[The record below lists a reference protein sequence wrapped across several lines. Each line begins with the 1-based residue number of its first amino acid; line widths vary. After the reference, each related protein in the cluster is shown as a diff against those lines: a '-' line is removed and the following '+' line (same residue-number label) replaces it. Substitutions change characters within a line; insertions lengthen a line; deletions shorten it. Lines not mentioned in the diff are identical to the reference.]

1 MLKEPINI
9 VSFASI
15 SPLGNTQ
22 KEVWKS
28 YLNPSSLISPQPFL
42 SANLSKDTEGILSAL
57 KKSDKKYQALDKTVL
72 MGMLAGRNALEQ
84 ANWTDLSQTG
94 INMGSSRGATE
105 LFEENHALFTHENKI
120 SPLTSPSTTLGNIAT
135 WLAHDLS
142 VEGPTLSHSITCST
156 AMHALLNGIAWLN
169 AGMSNQFIVGASEA
183 ANTPFTIAQMEA
195 LKIYSNKDKEAYP
208 CESLNFD
215 KKSNTMVL
223 GEGSVVFCLSPNNK
237 QAHEAQI
244 ISVGFATEKIKH
256 GADISKNATCFQKS
270 MKMALKSMDEQEI
283 DAIVMHAPGTI
294 KGDQSE
300 LNAIVKVFGENHPAI
315 TSNKWKIG
323 HSLGAS
329 GGLSI
334 EMAIL
339 MLKNEQFIESPFYK
353 NKKQPSKLK
362 NIMVNAVGF
371 GGNAV
376 SIVVAI

>member
-28 YLNPSSLISPQPFL
+28 YLNASSLISPQPFL

-105 LFEENHALFTHENKI
+105 LFEENHALFTQENKI

-256 GADISKNATCFQKS
+256 GADISKNAICFQKS